1 MAGMNI
7 AAYRDWALGRYRGID
22 NPPEMTSKFHITF
35 SESFVGETYT
45 VTNGTYTYTGTVTEE
60 LEIVIEVAGL
70 ETVYTCTCSTTTI
83 KIQIGKYYIKTNIK
97 IAPMFIYQDGYTD
110 LISIFD
116 GSSYNFSAFIST
128 TVGDSF
134 SSGGRGWTRASGD
147 TAVVCNERWSSNYGG
162 VIVFAKSLESLKYT
176 SATGYGYQVH
186 KVKDYNMYGVTLSG
200 TWDGNTEVSFN
211 HDNVTRN
218 LANIAQYNYTL
229 TNGDIT
235 NNELIFP
242 GWENILE
249 TIETIV
255 NNCE

>member
-22 NPPEMTSKFHITF
+22 DPPEMTSKFHITF
-35 SESFVGETYT
+35 SKLFVGETYT
-45 VTNGTYTYTGTVTEE
+45 VTNGTYTYTGTVPEE
-60 LEIVIEVAGL
+60 LETVVEVAGL
-70 ETVYTCTCSTTTI
+70 ETVYTCACSTITA
-83 KIQIGKYYIKTNIK
+83 KIQIDKYYIQANIGLGTY
-97 IAPMFIYQDGYTD
+97 FIYQDGYTD

-116 GSSYNFSAFIST
+116 GSSYNFSAFVST

-162 VIVFAKSLESLKYT
+162 VIVFAKSLESLAKT
-176 SATGYGYQVH
+176 SATSYGY
-186 KVKDYNMYGVTLSG
+186 KVYKVANYDMYSVTLSG
-200 TWDGNTEVSFN
+200 TWMNNTEVSFK

-229 TNGDIT
+229 TNGAVT
-235 NNELIFP
+235 NNEISFV

-249 TIETIV
+249 RIEAIV
-255 NNCE
+255 NTQ

>member
-22 NPPEMTSKFHITF
+22 DPPEMKSEFHITL
-35 SESFVGETYT
+35 SELFVGETYT
-45 VTNGTYTYTGTVTEE
+45 ITNGTYTYTGTVPEE
-60 LEIVIEVAGL
+60 LETVVEAAGL
-70 ETVYTCTCSTTTI
+70 ETVYTCTCSSSTK
-83 KIQIGKYYIKTNIK
+83 KIQIGKYYIKANIK
-97 IAPMFIYQDGYTD
+97 LEPLFIYQDGYTD

-134 SSGGRGWTRASGD
+134 SSGRRGWTRASGD

-162 VIVFAKSLESLKYT
+162 VIVFAKSLESLAKT

-186 KVKDYNMYGVTLSG
+186 KVTGYNMYGVTLSG
-200 TWDGNTEVSFN
+200 TWSNNTEVSFK

-229 TNGDIT
+229 TNGAIT
-235 NNELIFP
+235 NNELSFV

-249 TIETIV
+249 RIEAIV
-255 NNCE
+255 NTQ